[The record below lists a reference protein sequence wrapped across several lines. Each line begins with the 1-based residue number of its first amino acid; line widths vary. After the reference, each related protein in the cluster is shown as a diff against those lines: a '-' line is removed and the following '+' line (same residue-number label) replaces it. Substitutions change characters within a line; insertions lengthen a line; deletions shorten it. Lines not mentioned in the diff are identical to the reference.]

1 MRDAMRPTLEPPST
15 PPAQWPD
22 PILVRISEAVRIS
35 GLSRS
40 ALYKLNQAELLKFR
54 KFGRTTLVDFS
65 SLKAA
70 IAALPST

>member
-1 MRDAMRPTLEPPST
+1 MRRSTLAADTPT
-15 PPAQWPD
+15 PAPD
-22 PILVRISEAVRIS
+22 PILVRLPEASRIS

-54 KFGRTTLVDFS
+54 KFGRTTLVDFA

-70 IAALPST
+70 IAALPAT

>member
-1 MRDAMRPTLEPPST
+1 M
-15 PPAQWPD
+15 
-22 PILVRISEAVRIS
+22 SEAVRIS